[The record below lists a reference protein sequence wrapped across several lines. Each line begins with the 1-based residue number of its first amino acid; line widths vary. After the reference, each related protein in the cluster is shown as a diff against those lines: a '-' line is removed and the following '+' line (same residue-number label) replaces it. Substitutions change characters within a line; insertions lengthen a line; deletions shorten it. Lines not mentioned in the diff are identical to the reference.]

1 MTNQEIFTKG
11 WSQLDPTFEDPEGF
25 LKFCRRYRVLVE
37 GELEDRLYTMGSE
50 LEGKRIRF
58 RAKGRNI
65 EFDLEMMTDAD
76 RGIIRIPWGGEV
88 VGLEAS
94 FKRGLPCFL
103 ITCAETEGY
112 KKDEKKYKN
121 FNSFS
126 VDVLGKSGRL
136 RPRYLREYPK
146 PPELD
151 YLYDGGEKRFRNK
164 EIMFKV
170 LDSLRGQDAWVE
182 HYGVGW
188 NFDLPVAPFDD
199 IFFSPNRIEFIQS
212 SRVAI
217 ALDLKKFAGFR
228 IQFMDKN
235 GEPYP
240 YYLIDLHD
248 KWGYNCL
255 HLLP

>member
-1 MTNQEIFTKG
+1 MINQKIFTKG

-25 LKFCRRYRVLVE
+25 SEFCRRYQTLVE
-37 GELEDRLYTMGSE
+37 GELENRLTTMGSE

-65 EFDLEMMTDAD
+65 EFNLELMTDAD

-88 VGLEAS
+88 VGLETS

-112 KKDEKKYKN
+112 NEKKKYTK

-126 VDVLGKSGRL
+126 IDVLGKSGRL
-136 RPRYLREYPK
+136 RPRHLRKYPK
-146 PPELD
+146 PQGLE
-151 YLYDGGEKRFRNK
+151 YLYDGGTKQFNKK

-170 LDSLRGQDAWVE
+170 LESLRGQDAWVE

-188 NFDLPVAPFDD
+188 NFDLPATPFDD
-199 IFFSPNRIEFIQS
+199 IFFSPDRIEFIQS

-217 ALDLKKFAGFR
+217 TVDLKKFAGFR
-228 IQFMDKN
+228 IQFVDKN

-240 YYLIDLHD
+240 YYLIDLRD
-248 KWGYNCL
+248 GRGYDCL
-255 HLLP
+255 HLTP